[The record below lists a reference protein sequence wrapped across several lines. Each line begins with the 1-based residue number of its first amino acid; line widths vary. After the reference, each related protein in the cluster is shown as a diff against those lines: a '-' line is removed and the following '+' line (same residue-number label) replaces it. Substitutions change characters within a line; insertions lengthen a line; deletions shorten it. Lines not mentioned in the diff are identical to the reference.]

1 LARMSLEDRLFE
13 RCDRLSGGQLQRVG
27 VARALYQRP
36 ALLLAD
42 EPVSALDPTLA
53 DDTVRE
59 LVAQSEDSGATLVA
73 SLHAV
78 DLALRWFPRIVGM
91 RDGRVMF
98 DRPTGDVGSDMLAA
112 LYANEGAMPI
122 DV

>member
-1 LARMSLEDRLFE
+1 
-13 RCDRLSGGQLQRVG
+13 V
-27 VARALYQRP
+27 LYQRP

-53 DDTVRE
+53 DAAIGQ
-59 LVAQSEDSGATLVA
+59 LVAQSESTGATLLA

-91 RDGRVMF
+91 RNGLVMF
-98 DRPTGDVGSDMLAA
+98 DLPAAQVTAAMLDA
-112 LYANEGAMPI
+112 LYASEGGVAVQKSAQPVAAEAAFTRP
-122 DV
+122 DCP